1 MNVLPSSSAFEGDNL
16 TVICR
21 VVHQLK
27 DIEVYLIKGTK
38 ILEQARK
45 SLTYNFQVEEGDSG
59 ELVCKA
65 EWGNVQKENY
75 TVINVKGRK

>member
-1 MNVLPSSSAFEGDNL
+1 MNVLPSLLPFEGDNL

-21 VVHQLK
+21 VIHVLK
-27 DIEVYLIKGTK
+27 NIEVYLIKGTK
-38 ILEQARK
+38 ILEQART

-65 EWGNVQKENY
+65 EWGNVQKESY
-75 TVINVKGRK
+75 TVITVKGRK